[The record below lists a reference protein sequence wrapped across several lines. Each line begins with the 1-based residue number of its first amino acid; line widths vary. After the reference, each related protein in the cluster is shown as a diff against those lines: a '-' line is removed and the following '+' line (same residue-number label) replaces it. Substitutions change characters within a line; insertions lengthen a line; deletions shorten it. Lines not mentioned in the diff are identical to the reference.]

1 MPRGHD
7 GTFRRRPKHPVV
19 AVVRLKVSLQ
29 EAPAPMVSPSR
40 AARQAVPPGL
50 CLATLC
56 LAVLLAQLDTA
67 VVNLAIRP
75 IGDHFGAGV
84 AALQWVLD
92 SYNLTYA
99 VLLMTGGLLADLYGR
114 RRSFMIGVGIFTAA
128 SLICALAPSV
138 ALLIAGRALA
148 GLGAALMLPAS
159 LAIVRVVFTDP
170 AERGRALGI
179 WAACNG
185 LALALGPTV
194 GGILVDRL
202 GWRSIFLV
210 VVPLGLAA
218 LATAP
223 AYIPESA
230 DPGGRSFD
238 LTGQVLGAAALG
250 LLAGGAIALHGA
262 AQLALLLFAASLAL
276 FILFARAE
284 ARRGGAALV
293 PPDLF
298 AAPRFCGAV
307 IATAGMTFGMYGV
320 LFLLP
325 FTWQATGRFDAT
337 GAGLALMPMAL
348 IFVLV
353 SPFSGRVEA
362 AAATRAVVAGGLG
375 LIGLGLAVIGLGA
388 GPGSLIA
395 AEAGLCLAGL
405 GMGLATGP
413 LMGAAVGAVP
423 AARSGTASA
432 LINVARMTGATIGVA
447 LLGALHVL
455 AGEGAAG
462 LRLAMLAGGAVQL
475 ACAALAFVLMA
486 EDQSSTKA

>member
-1 MPRGHD
+1 M
-7 GTFRRRPKHPVV
+7 V
-19 AVVRLKVSLQ
+19 A
-29 EAPAPMVSPSR
+29 PSQ
-40 AARQAVPPGL
+40 AARPAVRPGL
-50 CLATLC
+50 CLVTLC

-67 VVNLAIRP
+67 VVNLATRP

-114 RRSFMIGVGIFTAA
+114 RRGFMTGVGIFTAA

-159 LAIVRVVFTDP
+159 LAIVRVVFTNP

-194 GGILVDRL
+194 GGLLVDRL

-218 LATAP
+218 LAAAP

-238 LTGQVLGAAALG
+238 LTGQVLGAGALG

-262 AQLALLLFAASLAL
+262 SHLALLLFAASLAL
-276 FILFARAE
+276 FILFAMAE

-293 PPDLF
+293 PADLF

-325 FTWQATGRFDAT
+325 FTWQATGRFEAT

-353 SPFSGRVEA
+353 SPFSGRAEA
-362 AAATRAVVAGGLG
+362 AAGTRAVVAGGLG
-375 LIGLGLAVIGLGA
+375 LISLGLGVIGA
-388 GPGSLIA
+388 GSGCLIA
-395 AEAGLCLAGL
+395 AEAGLGLTGL

-432 LINVARMTGATIGVA
+432 LINVARMAGATIGVA
-447 LLGALHVL
+447 LLGALHVV

-462 LRLAMLAGGAVQL
+462 LRLAMVAGGAVQL